1 MMRILHTSI
10 TTLDMDRAIRF
21 YTEIMGLSFV
31 RRRAIPE
38 NDAEITFVRDDES
51 GAEIELTWWRGK
63 KELAEGDQLD
73 HIAFAVPDMDAAM
86 KRFRQAG
93 VTVAKEPYS
102 LSGGSSRIAFITD
115 PDGIWLEIIER
126 PSHA

>member
-1 MMRILHTSI
+1 MRILHTSI

-38 NDAEITFVRDDES
+38 NDAEIAFVRDDES